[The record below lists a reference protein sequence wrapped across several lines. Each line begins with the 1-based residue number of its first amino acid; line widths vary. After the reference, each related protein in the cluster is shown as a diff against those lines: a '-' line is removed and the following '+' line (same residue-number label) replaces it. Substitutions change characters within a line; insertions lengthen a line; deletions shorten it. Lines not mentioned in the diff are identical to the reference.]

1 MSEAEKVALN
11 HSATSGTVPNPK
23 KLTTREQRYADAREA
38 RDAWRAYER
47 DTRDTTCA
55 NRPTA
60 EESGWKERNLRS
72 LAARD
77 PRLHRD
83 HVRLAQLDKIL
94 ASYPVGTPEHTA
106 ALAEAVQLR
115 PRVRGY

>member
-1 MSEAEKVALN
+1 M
-11 HSATSGTVPNPK
+11 TGDRTG
-23 KLTTREQRYADAREA
+23 RYVLGRIDADTERAYRAYA
-38 RDAWRAYER
+38 RD
-47 DTRDTTCA
+47 TPCA
-55 NRPTA
+55 NTHPTA